1 MNAYPT
7 PDDRLSAYLDGE
19 LDVVERE
26 AVAGYLEASPEWRA
40 ERDEIAYAR
49 DALRGL
55 PEREAPTG
63 FWEGVFSPELTRAR
77 AKRRSRWPRIAAAAS
92 GVAVAAVVI
101 ASLVIPGRDRVTP
114 RVPALTDSHAVRTS
128 VSDEP
133 VSHLATL
140 SMVTPFRK

>member
-1 MNAYPT
+1 MNAYPA
-7 PDDRLSAYLDGE
+7 PDERLSAYLDGE

-26 AVAGYLEASPEWRA
+26 AVDGYLEASPEWRA

-49 DALRGL
+49 DALRRL

-63 FWEGVFSPELTRAR
+63 FWEGVLSPELTRAR

-101 ASLVIPGRDRVTP
+101 ASLVIPARDRVTP
-114 RVPALTDSHAVRTS
+114 RVPTLTDSHAVRTS